1 MSRSLAPLG
10 APLVLLPTYTVVT
23 IVDDETRN
31 SVVVRVDRDVP
42 NRREEQNQMTTT
54 RPRPGIASKAL
65 TAALLD
71 LAQRRQHPRCA
82 EPATRHL
89 WLSDR
94 TEERDEARRHCAGC
108 PILIP
113 CLEAAIEE
121 DERWAVRGAC
131 DFRHPVTQRAA
142 KRQRQSTA
150 PATPAGA
157 TR

>member
-1 MSRSLAPLG
+1 MPRDPTS
-10 APLVLLPTYTVVT
+10 VLSVLCHATYIDPDTYNTV
-23 IVDDETRN
+23 IVH
-31 SVVVRVDRDVP
+31 VGRD
-42 NRREEQNQMTTT
+42 NDRREEQNQMTIT

-108 PILIP
+108 PILTP
-113 CLEAAIEE
+113 CLDAAIEE

-142 KRQRQSTA
+142 KRQRTTRKD
-150 PATPAGA
+150 TP
-157 TR
+157 

>member
-1 MSRSLAPLG
+1 MT
-10 APLVLLPTYTVVT
+10 TYSVTVV
-23 IVDDETRN
+23 IDDETRN
-31 SVVVRVDRDVP
+31 SVIVHVGRD
-42 NRREEQNQMTTT
+42 NDRREEQNQMTIT
-54 RPRPGIASKAL
+54 RPRPGVASKAL

-94 TEERDEARRHCAGC
+94 TEERDEARRHGAGC

-113 CLEAAIEE
+113 CLDAAIEE

-142 KRQRQSTA
+142 KRQRTTRKD
-150 PATPAGA
+150 TP
-157 TR
+157 

>member
-10 APLVLLPTYTVVT
+10 APLRSSPTYTVVT
-23 IVDDETRN
+23 IVDDETHN
-31 SVVVRVDRDVP
+31 HVIVHVGRD
-42 NRREEQNQMTTT
+42 NDRREEQNQMTTT

-108 PILIP
+108 PILTP
-113 CLEAAIEE
+113 CLDAAIEE